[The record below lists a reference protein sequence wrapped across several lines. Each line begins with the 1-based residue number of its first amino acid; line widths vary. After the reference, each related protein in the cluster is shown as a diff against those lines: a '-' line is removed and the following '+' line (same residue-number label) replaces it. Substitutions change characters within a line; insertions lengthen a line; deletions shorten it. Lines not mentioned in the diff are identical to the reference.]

1 MHRTYADASL
11 QALQQLDLFMAYGF
25 DVINIRLCLLLPL
38 LSSNRYADAV
48 LEAVQQLGLLVSGQT
63 PDRPGIDSD
72 DGWGIFVF
80 FCIIVATVIGWAWYS
95 SSRQNA
101 RFKVWAHG
109 TETQS
114 QVQSASI
121 CMHSCVFLCMP
132 AVSAVHWCH
141 FSFVVTVM

>member
-1 MHRTYADASL
+1 VCAFGLCEEICSA
-11 QALQQLDLFMAYGF
+11 AAAFVAY
-25 DVINIRLCLLLPL
+25 
-38 LSSNRYADAV
+38 RYADAV

-101 RFKVWAHG
+101 RFKVMAHG
-109 TETQS
+109 TATQ
-114 QVQSASI
+114 A
-121 CMHSCVFLCMP
+121 
-132 AVSAVHWCH
+132 
-141 FSFVVTVM
+141 